1 VAQVCP
7 VDPSPLSYPINK
19 AGRVQKR
26 RMSDRTVRYILKKA
40 RRRDSRQGLLP
51 ARHETHPHRDLLD
64 ASAALAAVQ
73 KLVGHANV
81 EITARYDRRGERAK
95 KRAASL
101 LHVSYNPDDRR

>member
-1 VAQVCP
+1 
-7 VDPSPLSYPINK
+7 
-19 AGRVQKR
+19 
-26 RMSDRTVRYILKKA
+26 M
-40 RRRDSRQGLLP
+40 
-51 ARHETHPHRDLLD
+51 D